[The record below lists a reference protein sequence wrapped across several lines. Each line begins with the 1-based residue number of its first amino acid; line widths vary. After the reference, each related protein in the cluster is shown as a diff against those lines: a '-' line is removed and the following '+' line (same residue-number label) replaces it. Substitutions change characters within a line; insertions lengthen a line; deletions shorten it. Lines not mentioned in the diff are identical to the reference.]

1 MMIDLPIRRGYEGA
15 NRVSTTQFLRMRPL
29 WLNYNG
35 SEKLTDFQ
43 VKCVLTQSDIPFE
56 KLRADKQDLLFVDSN
71 NEVIPY
77 WIEKTD
83 SSEIVVWLKFSE
95 IIPGKELFWL
105 YYGNG
110 NFSGLSDGDS
120 IFEFFDGF
128 EGTSLDTNK
137 WNLVKGTEGSDVF
150 VENGELKVTTNKVL
164 IQSVQSFSQGYSLES
179 KHRVI
184 SHTDYGHIILGFRET
199 TSKNAEHLIWDA
211 GNRLYA
217 DGSPI
222 GGSYAVPTD
231 TYHLFQVKVK
241 DNTAKA
247 EIYDMNGNQKDSISG
262 TATFSSA
269 VITLV
274 ERPANYNAGGIDARW
289 DWIRVRK
296 YTEPEPVVLT

>member
-1 MMIDLPIRRGYEGA
+1 MKMMVDLPARGYRG
-15 NRVSTTQFLRMRPL
+15 RIYLGSFLRYRPL
-29 WLNYNG
+29 WLKYNG
-35 SEKLTDFQ
+35 DGKLTDFQ
-43 VKCVLTQSDIPFE
+43 VKCVLTNQDIPFE
-56 KLRADKQDLLFVDSN
+56 KLRPDKQDLLFITYEGES
-71 NEVIPY
+71 IPY
-77 WIEKTD
+77 WLEGANSTQI
-83 SSEIVVWLKFSE
+83 IVWLKFSE
-95 IIPGKELFWL
+95 IIPDKEIFWL

-110 NFSGLSDGDS
+110 NFSGSCDGGF
-120 IFEFFDGF
+120 IFEFFDDF